1 MPRAASLKK
10 ALTAALLAAS
20 CLTIGGA
27 ASAQPAVDEH
37 LSAARKA
44 AGTDFPGT
52 LARLCIVPDA
62 PTGGGAPAGTP
73 RPIPERATWYAEPAR
88 MFDNLYWVGT
98 KIHSAWALQTSQGII
113 LIDTLYNYAV
123 EPEIVQGLAKLGL
136 NPATIKYVIVS
147 HAHGDH
153 DEGAK
158 LLQDRYGTK
167 VVMGGPDWDL
177 IEKNVNIPGGVPKRD
192 IIGTDGQKIT
202 LGDTSVTLIST
213 PGHTLGTLSMIF
225 TVKDRGRPLTVAYSG
240 GTAFNFPKDAA
251 RYDTYIASQKKMAE
265 AAKAAGATILMSNHS
280 EFDDAWDRGRL
291 VRLRRTGEPHPYEL
305 GNDTVQRYFTMTS
318 ECAMAARE
326 KLAPR

>member
-1 MPRAASLKK
+1 MPRTAEMKKGFAAL
-10 ALTAALLAAS
+10 LLAAS
-20 CLTIGGA
+20 CLG
-27 ASAQPAVDEH
+27 ASAQPAVDAH
-37 LSAARKA
+37 LSAAKKA

-52 LARLCIVPDA
+52 IARLCIVPDA
-62 PTGGGAPAGTP
+62 PVGGGTAGAP
-73 RPIPERATWYAEPAR
+73 RPVPERATWYAEPAR

-98 KIHSAWALQTSQGII
+98 KIHSAWALQTSDGII

-136 NPATIKYVIVS
+136 NPATIKYVIIT

-158 LLQDRYGTK
+158 LLQDRFGTR

-192 IIGTDGQKIT
+192 IIGMDGQKIT
-202 LGDTSVTLIST
+202 LGDTSVSLVST
-213 PGHTLGTLSMIF
+213 PGHTFGTLSMIF

-251 RYDTYIASQKKMAE
+251 RYDTYIASQQKMAE

-305 GNDTVQRYFTMTS
+305 GNDAVQRYFTMTS

-326 KLAPR
+326 KLTAR

>member
-1 MPRAASLKK
+1 MPRAVKLLKT
-10 ALTAALLAAS
+10 LSAALLAAS
-20 CLTIGGA
+20 CLG

-52 LARLCIVPDA
+52 LARLCIVPDV
-62 PTGGGAPAGTP
+62 PTGGGTGGP
-73 RPIPERATWYAEPAR
+73 RPIPERTSWYAQPAR

-136 NPATIKYVIVS
+136 NPATIKYVIIS

-158 LLQDRYGTK
+158 LLQDRYGAK

-202 LGDTSVTLIST
+202 LGDTSVTLVST
-213 PGHTLGTLSMIF
+213 PGHTFGTLSMIF

-265 AAKAAGATILMSNHS
+265 AAKAAGATILMSNHP

-291 VRLRRTGEPHPYEL
+291 ARLRRAGEPHPYEL
-305 GNDTVQRYFTMTS
+305 ANDAVQRYFTMTG

-326 KLAPR
+326 RLTAR